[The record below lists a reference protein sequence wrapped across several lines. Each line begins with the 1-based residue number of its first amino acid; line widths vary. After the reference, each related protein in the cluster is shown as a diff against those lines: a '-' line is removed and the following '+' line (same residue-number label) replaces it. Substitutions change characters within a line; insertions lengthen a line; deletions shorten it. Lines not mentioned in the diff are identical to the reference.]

1 MSLKDI
7 LWLTSTSKI
16 CVVFMQER
24 YIQARKIY
32 SSKKDNIQA
41 RKIYSSKKDNVHARK
56 IISMQERSFACKKD
70 HLHARKIICMQE
82 LLFYMTYVRND
93 EPMSKLDF
101 VC

>member
-1 MSLKDI
+1 MEDPKCKNHNHHILQSLI
-7 LWLTSTSKI
+7 Y
-16 CVVFMQER
+16 VFKR
-24 YIQARKIY
+24 YTLAYKHF
-32 SSKKDNIQA
+32 KNLCCFNA

-56 IISMQERSFACKKD
+56 IIFMQERSFACKKD